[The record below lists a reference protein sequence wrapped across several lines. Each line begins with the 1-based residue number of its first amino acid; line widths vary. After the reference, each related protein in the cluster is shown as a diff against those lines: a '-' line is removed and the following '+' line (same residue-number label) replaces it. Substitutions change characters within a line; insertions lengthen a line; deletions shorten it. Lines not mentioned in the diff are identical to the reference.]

1 MDWPLKTYWQIIMIL
16 LANYSTMAA
25 APYAFG
31 YSNTTVVERQPI
43 YTSDVWYNISQIPQA
58 PSSSPSAYCQQKL
71 NVSITPTSNPLQ
83 FACTGLSNMI
93 PGNWGNWGSSG
104 AGSLWQPFLTD
115 SNGQTVVYN
124 PAVWVADSDL
134 QIIQFVETPSSLGYK
149 APYTLTYWQYTGQ
162 TASTVTSVL
171 TASAAIIQSKLTGNT
186 LPAYVIVTD
195 SSSVILNLPP
205 ASSSKNIQFGIRP
218 LCDLSNDLT
227 IKTNNISASDLYPKG
242 LNSAAELVHIASGI
256 FSQFVCDGVHW
267 YQLF

>member
-1 MDWPLKTYWQIIMIL
+1 
-16 LANYSTMAA
+16 MAA
-25 APYAFG
+25 VPYAFG

-58 PSSSPSAYCQQKL
+58 PSLSSSAYYQQKL
-71 NVSITPTSNPLQ
+71 NVSITATSNPLQ
-83 FACTGLSNMI
+83 FTCTGLSNMI

-115 SNGQTVVYN
+115 SNGKTIVYN

-134 QIIQFVETPSSLGYK
+134 QIIQFVEAPSSLGYK

-171 TASAAIIQSKLTGNT
+171 TDTSTNITNKLKYGTNPEYCICTDVSLGNIT
-186 LPAYVIVTD
+186 LPAASVSKNFQIGIRIGGTT
-195 SSSVILNLPP
+195 SSVNTT
-205 ASSSKNIQFGIRP
+205 SSVLELYAKNSGGP
-218 LCDLSNDLT
+218 L
-227 IKTNNISASDLYPKG
+227 ISSVNVNAYTY
-242 LNSAAELVHIASGI
+242 
-256 FSQFVCDGVHW
+256 SQFVCDGVYW